1 MQQPSLGTGH
11 GRGEYSPVQQVEF
24 ERAGTQPDE
33 MIAIR
38 YERRATLVAMGVI
51 PKPRYSYL
59 PRHPDPFPA
68 ATGFVPDP

>member
-1 MQQPSLGTGH
+1 
-11 GRGEYSPVQQVEF
+11 
-24 ERAGTQPDE
+24 

-38 YERRATLVAMGVI
+38 YERRATLVAMGVM

-59 PRHPDPFPA
+59 PRRPDPFPA